1 GQEDARRI
9 ASELKELVP
18 VNRIIS
24 SPLLRAKQT
33 AEAFAETYKLP
44 IALNETLS
52 EQNLGPYSGMNYDEV
67 KSEPEYQ
74 ADPLLRWDW
83 VPGGTGESYAMV
95 AKRVKSFLETM
106 EQDVPEPGKPENHTL
121 IVTHAVVFRLLRGV
135 LEDTLPRY
143 PKDFP
148 NNGEIWKVDFR
159 GVGISHSIESI
170 LLGNSRKFEHKP

>member
-1 GQEDARRI
+1 MNYLYFIRHAESEANKKRILASRLPFPLTEEGQEDARRI

-33 AEAFAETYKLP
+33 AKAFAEVYKLP
-44 IALNETLS
+44 ITLNETLS
-52 EQNLGPYSGMNYDEV
+52 EQDLGPYSGMNYDEV

-95 AKRVKSFLETM
+95 
-106 EQDVPEPGKPENHTL
+106 
-121 IVTHAVVFRLLRGV
+121 
-135 LEDTLPRY
+135 
-143 PKDFP
+143 
-148 NNGEIWKVDFR
+148 
-159 GVGISHSIESI
+159 
-170 LLGNSRKFEHKP
+170 